1 MERRTAQPRP
11 NWQQIVEEQGIV
23 YPLTR
28 YPDGSLRPYWDESA
42 YYVFS
47 LSEVEALEDVVEEL
61 HSMCLVAAAHIVEQD
76 RYAELGITDR
86 RLAGLVAQSWR
97 RRDELPSL
105 YGRFDLRYDGSGP
118 AKMLEYNA
126 DTPTSL
132 VEAASAQW
140 FWMEDRFP
148 GADQWNSLHERL
160 VDAWRRQAAL
170 LPPGPLHFAHSEGD
184 ELGEDLMTVAYLRET
199 AEQAGI
205 DTEALS
211 VEQIGWDRLTG
222 RFVDERLRFIRSCFK
237 LYPWEWLATDRFGP
251 QVLDTLDNGGG
262 TGTTCW
268 IEPAWKMLLSNKA
281 LLAILWELF
290 PGHPNLLPSY
300 LDGPRELA
308 APGSGEA
315 AASGPGGAGVSGPG
329 GAGVS
334 GSGEAGVSGSGEV
347 AAGGGGHGYVAK
359 PLLGREGDGVT
370 VHEPGSPA
378 VLRDEPCCYQELAPL
393 PDFDGNRVVLGAW
406 VVEDEAAGLGI
417 RESAGLVTD
426 EYARFLPHVIL

>member
-1 MERRTAQPRP
+1 MERRTIEPRP
-11 NWQQIVEEQGIV
+11 GWQRTVEEQGLV

-47 LSEVEALEDVVEEL
+47 LPEVEALEVVVEEL
-61 HSMCLVAAAHIVEQD
+61 HAMCLAAAEHIVKND
-76 RYAELGITDR
+76 RFADLGITDG
-86 RLAGLVAQSWR
+86 RLAALVAESWQ
-97 RRDELPSL
+97 RRDELPSI
-105 YGRFDLRYDGSGP
+105 YGRFDLRYDGTGP

-132 VEAASAQW
+132 VEAATPQW
-140 FWMEDRFP
+140 FWMEERFP

-160 VDAWRRQAAL
+160 VEAWRRQAHL
-170 LPPGPLHFAHSEGD
+170 LPQGPLHFAHSDGD

-199 AEQAGI
+199 AQQAGI

-211 VEQIGWDRLTG
+211 VEQIGWDKLTG

-237 LYPWEWLATDRFGP
+237 LYPWEWLTTDRFGP

-262 TGTTCW
+262 TGSTCW

-281 LLAILWELF
+281 LLAILWELN
-290 PGHPNLLPSY
+290 PGHPNLLPAY

-308 APGSGEA
+308 LTG
-315 AASGPGGAGVSGPG
+315 
-329 GAGVS
+329 
-334 GSGEAGVSGSGEV
+334 
-347 AAGGGGHGYVAK
+347 GYVSK
-359 PLLGREGDGVT
+359 PLLGREGAGVT
-370 VHEPGSPA
+370 VHEPGHAPVVRQEA
-378 VLRDEPCCYQELAPL
+378 CCYQALAPL

-406 VVEDEAAGLGI
+406 VVENESAGLGI
-417 RESAGLVTD
+417 RESSGLITD

>member
-1 MERRTAQPRP
+1 MERHRIEPRP
-11 NWQQIVEEQGIV
+11 DWQRTVEEQGLI

-28 YPDGSLRPYWDESA
+28 YPDDSLRPYWDESA
-42 YYVFS
+42 YYSFT
-47 LSEVEALEDVVEEL
+47 LPEVEALEETVEEL
-61 HSMCLVAAAHIVEQD
+61 HGMCLAAAAHIVEKGRFAD
-76 RYAELGITDR
+76 LGIMDG
-86 RLAGLVAQSWR
+86 RLADLVAESWR
-97 RRDELPSL
+97 RRAELPSL
-105 YGRFDLRYDGSGP
+105 YGRFDLRYDGTGP

-160 VDAWRRQAAL
+160 VEAWKRQAPL
-170 LPPGPLHFAHSEGD
+170 LPPGPVHFAHSDTD

-199 AEQAGI
+199 AEQAGL

-211 VEQIGWDRLTG
+211 VESIGWDRLTG
-222 RFVDERLRFIRSCFK
+222 RFVDDRLRFIRACFK
-237 LYPWEWLATDRFGP
+237 LYPWEWLASDTFGP

-281 LLAILWELF
+281 LLAVLWELY
-290 PGHPNLLPSY
+290 PGHPNLLPAY

-308 APGSGEA
+308 SGR
-315 AASGPGGAGVSGPG
+315 
-329 GAGVS
+329 
-334 GSGEAGVSGSGEV
+334 
-347 AAGGGGHGYVAK
+347 GYVAK
-359 PLLGREGDGVT
+359 PLLGREGAGVT
-370 VHEPGSPA
+370 LHPPGAAPA
-378 VLRDEPCCYQELAPL
+378 APEEPCCYQELAPL
-393 PDFDGNRVVLGAW
+393 PDFSGNRVVLGAW
-406 VVEDEAAGLGI
+406 VVEDESAGLGI

-426 EYARFLPHVIL
+426 EYARFVPHVIL

>member
-1 MERRTAQPRP
+1 MERRTTQPRP
-11 NWQQIVEEQGIV
+11 GWQQMVESQGVV

-28 YPDGSLRPYWDESA
+28 HPDGSLRPYWDESA

-47 LSEVEALEDVVEEL
+47 LPEVEALEEVVEEL
-61 HSMCLVAAAHIVEQD
+61 HAMCLAAAAHMVE
-76 RYAELGITDR
+76 RGRFAELGITDG
-86 RLAGLVAQSWR
+86 RLASLVADSWH

-105 YGRFDLRYDGSGP
+105 YGRFDLCYDGTGP

-160 VDAWRRQAAL
+160 VEAWSRQAAL
-170 LPPGPLHFAHSEGD
+170 LPAGPVHFAHSEGD
-184 ELGEDLMTVAYLRET
+184 EIGEDLMTVAYLRET

-211 VEQIGWDRLTG
+211 VEQIGWDRLAG

-251 QVLDTLDNGGG
+251 HVLDTLDNGGG

-281 LLAILWELF
+281 LLAILWELY

-308 APGSGEA
+308 A
-315 AASGPGGAGVSGPG
+315 GPGPG
-329 GAGVS
+329 TGR
-334 GSGEAGVSGSGEV
+334 
-347 AAGGGGHGYVAK
+347 GGGPGYVAK
-359 PLLGREGDGVT
+359 PLLGREGAGVAI
-370 VHEPGSPA
+370 HEPGSPA

-417 RESAGLVTD
+417 RESAGPVTD

>member
-1 MERRTAQPRP
+1 MERRTIQPRP
-11 NWQQIVEEQGIV
+11 DWQRTVEEQGV
-23 YPLTR
+23 VFPLTR

-42 YYVFS
+42 YYVFP
-47 LSEVEALEDVVEEL
+47 LAEVEALEEVVEEL
-61 HSMCLVAAAHIVEQD
+61 HTMCLAAAGHIVEED
-76 RYAELGITDR
+76 RFAELGITDR
-86 RLAGLVAQSWR
+86 RLAGLVARSWH

-105 YGRFDLRYDGSGP
+105 YGRFDLCYDGTGP

-160 VDAWRRQAAL
+160 VTAWRRQAPL
-170 LPPGPLHFAHSEGD
+170 LPPGPVHFVHSEGD

-199 AEQAGI
+199 AEQAGL
-205 DTEALS
+205 DTEALAI
-211 VEQIGWDRLTG
+211 EAIGWDRLSG
-222 RFVDERLRFIRSCFK
+222 RFVDERLRFVRSCFK

-281 LLAILWELF
+281 LLAVLWDLY

-308 APGSGEA
+308 ASG
-315 AASGPGGAGVSGPG
+315 
-329 GAGVS
+329 
-334 GSGEAGVSGSGEV
+334 
-347 AAGGGGHGYVAK
+347 GYVAK
-359 PLLGREGDGVT
+359 PLLGREGAGVT
-370 VHEPGSPA
+370 LHEPGGRA
-378 VLRDEPCCYQELAPL
+378 VLRDEPCCYQQLAPL
-393 PDFDGNRVVLGAW
+393 PDFDGNRTVLGAW
-406 VVEDEAAGLGI
+406 VVEGEAAGLGI
-417 RESAGLVTD
+417 RESAGPVTD